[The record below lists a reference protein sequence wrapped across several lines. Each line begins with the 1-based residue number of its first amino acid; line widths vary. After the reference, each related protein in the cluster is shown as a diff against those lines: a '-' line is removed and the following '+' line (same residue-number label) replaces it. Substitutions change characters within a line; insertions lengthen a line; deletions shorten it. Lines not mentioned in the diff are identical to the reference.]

1 MAKYDD
7 SSAETLEYHRS
18 MLADEARYDAYTKA
32 VMASVK
38 PGDVVLDIGTGTG
51 VLAHLACLAGASRVY
66 AVEQG
71 PVLELARELSR
82 SNGFDDRITFL
93 EGWSTDIDLPE
104 QVDVIATET
113 IGNAAFDEGIAG
125 WVIDARKRFLRSGGV
140 VVPRAL
146 RLITA
151 GVESIQD
158 YAEVAGWSDVSEAL
172 DYSIAGEHAA
182 NNLWWVDLS
191 PVHVLTEPVLVTDVE
206 LHDAVSAEVS
216 GKGAMTAKR
225 DGTLHGLG
233 CWFEADLGHGISL
246 SNAPPTPVPSWSQAF
261 LPMAAPIPV
270 TAGEEINWETR
281 VSDNGGDWEWRVST
295 RDGEGGRQHT
305 TADGRLGSQEHTD
318 KETG

>member
-1 MAKYDD
+1 
-7 SSAETLEYHRS
+7 
-18 MLADEARYDAYTKA
+18 MLADEARFTAYA
-32 VMASVK
+32 EAMMASVQ
-38 PGDVVLDIGTGTG
+38 PGDVVLDIGTGAG
-51 VLAHLACLAGASRVY
+51 VLAHLACFAGASRVY

-71 PVLELARELSR
+71 AVIDLARELSR
-82 SNGFDDRITFL
+82 ENGLDDRVTFL
-93 EGWSTDIDLPE
+93 DGWSTDIDLPE

-113 IGNAAFDEGIAG
+113 VGNAAFDEGIAG
-125 WVIDARKRFLRSGGV
+125 WVIDARKRFLRPGGV

-151 GVESIQD
+151 GIESIQD
-158 YAEVAGWSDVSEAL
+158 HAEVAGWSQVSGGL
-172 DYSIAGEHAA
+172 NYSVAQERAA

-191 PVHVLTEPVLVTDVE
+191 PVHVLTKPVLVTEVE
-206 LHDAVSAEVS
+206 LLDLVSTEVS
-216 GKGAMTAKR
+216 GRGTLRAKR

-305 TADGRLGSQEHTD
+305 TADGRLGSQKHTD